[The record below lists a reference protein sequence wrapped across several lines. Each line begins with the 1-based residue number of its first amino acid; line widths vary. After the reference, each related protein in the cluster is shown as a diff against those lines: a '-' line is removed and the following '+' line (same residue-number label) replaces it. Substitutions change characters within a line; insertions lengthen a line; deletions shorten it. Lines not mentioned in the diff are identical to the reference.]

1 MPFFKSSV
9 QDGDHGVVC
18 SFLHGSAQGPVSPG
32 GYPVGSLSHQ
42 RCPQDQ
48 ALSSAS
54 PRQPRCSGNLA
65 SLATFSTSLSPAELV
80 ATSASPPRWLAH
92 QSKLP
97 ASRSRRPRDL
107 FSGQIHSGASIPR
120 SVPRRASIRPQ
131 VPVVCGARSSG
142 TSAFPN
148 RTCTKRAYA
157 FASLQKDRFRMMVAA
172 WSCFPCLQR
181 IDSG

>member
-1 MPFFKSSV
+1 MVWF
-9 QDGDHGVVC
+9 G
-18 SFLHGSAQGPVSPG
+18 SFLPGSAQGPLSPG
-32 GYPVGSLSHQ
+32 GYPVGSLSHL

-65 SLATFSTSLSPAELV
+65 SLATSSISLGPTEVV
-80 ATSASPPRWLAH
+80 ASSASPPRRLAY

-107 FSGQIHSGASIPR
+107 FSGQIRPGASIPR
-120 SVPRRASIRPQ
+120 AVIHPVICRA
-131 VPVVCGARSSG
+131 CSSG
-142 TSAFPN
+142 RSCLSN
-148 RTCTKRAYA
+148 RACTKRACA
-157 FASLQKDRFRMMVAA
+157 FALLRKNRFRMMVAA

>member
-1 MPFFKSSV
+1 M
-9 QDGDHGVVC
+9 VC
-18 SFLHGSAQGPVSPG
+18 SFLHGSAQRPLSPG

-65 SLATFSTSLSPAELV
+65 SLATSSTAFSLAKLV
-80 ATSASPPRWLAH
+80 ASSASPPRRLAY

-131 VPVVCGARSSG
+131 VPVVCRARSSSR
-142 TSAFPN
+142 SALPN

-157 FASLQKDRFRMMVAA
+157 FASLKKDRFRMMVAA
-172 WSCFPCLQR
+172 
-181 IDSG
+181 